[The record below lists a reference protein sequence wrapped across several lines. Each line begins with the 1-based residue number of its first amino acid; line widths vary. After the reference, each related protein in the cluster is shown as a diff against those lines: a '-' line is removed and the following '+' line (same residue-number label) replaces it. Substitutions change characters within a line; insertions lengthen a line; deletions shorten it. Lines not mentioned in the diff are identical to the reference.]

1 MIIIIIS
8 ILALV
13 VMTTVAKE
21 IKRANHTWCSCYVQR
36 PVISSLGDIFSLK
49 KKKGENGFF
58 AREGEF
64 WELLLA
70 VAGIRDEGLG
80 YFKGVY
86 HEISDIA
93 YAVGKIIGKVF
104 HKEYISVIGD
114 GASYET
120 KHGRM
125 QKQGCYRSKRLL
137 VNGKCP
143 SEKGVL

>member
-1 MIIIIIS
+1 MVIIIS

-13 VMTTVAKE
+13 VMTTIAKE
-21 IKRANHTWCSCYVQR
+21 IKRAKHTWCGCYVQR
-36 PVISSLGDIFSLK
+36 AVISSLGDIFSLK

-64 WELLLA
+64 WELILA
-70 VAGIRDEGLG
+70 VVGIRDEGLG
-80 YFKGVY
+80 YFKGIY

-93 YAVGKIIGKVF
+93 YAIGKIIGKLF
-104 HKEYISVIGD
+104 HKEYISILGD

-125 QKQGCYRSKRLL
+125 KQQGCFRSKRLL
-137 VNGKCP
+137 INGECP
-143 SEKGVL
+143 NK